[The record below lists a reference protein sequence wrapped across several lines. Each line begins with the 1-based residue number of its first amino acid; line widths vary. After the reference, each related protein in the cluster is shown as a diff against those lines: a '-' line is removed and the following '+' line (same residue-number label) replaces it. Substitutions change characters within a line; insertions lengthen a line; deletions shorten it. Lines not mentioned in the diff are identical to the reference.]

1 MFFESEHFT
10 ARIFLV
16 QRFSWEKSSNHVMA
30 RPFSALAL
38 RVRGE
43 GSFCFADETR
53 LTSRAGDVL
62 YLPHGV
68 GYEVDYSAGEVIVF
82 HFWESG
88 EAMKAQNF
96 TPRDIADL
104 TALFGEACRC
114 FAQDTLRSRMEV
126 NALFYRI
133 LSALC
138 EEEDDADTATPCRT
152 AVSFLVAGCLDAEL
166 SVSSV
171 CARAKISETS
181 FRRKF
186 YAVYGKTPI
195 RFLTELR
202 LREAHGR
209 LISGRESVES
219 IALSCGFHDAKY
231 FSRVFKR
238 CFGYTPAQART
249 L

>member
-138 EEEDDADTATPCRT
+138 EEEDDADTATPFRT

-166 SVSSV
+166 SVSAV
-171 CARAKISETS
+171 CGAD
-181 FRRKF
+181 
-186 YAVYGKTPI
+186 
-195 RFLTELR
+195 
-202 LREAHGR
+202 
-209 LISGRESVES
+209 S
-219 IALSCGFHDAKY
+219 IAAGKPQITLAVSKHSLNAVLEQEHSSKAA
-231 FSRVFKR
+231 VFKNR
-238 CFGYTPAQART
+238 HTLVRT
-249 L
+249 YPHSAVLINGGRKNII